1 MDRANVKL
9 ARRFF
14 FLGLA
19 CLPWLWLV
27 NLFYFRSA
35 LCSERASPELRSC
48 ERMAP
53 CLMLGR
59 WNARLAPPSASTS
72 AYLARFP
79 SIRLAGLKRSAIGA
93 VVFTVIFI
101 AWVVFIQ
108 LSWQA
113 IGAQDVLVTTPDTG
127 ALWWLDN
134 S

>member
-1 MDRANVKL
+1 MPHDLDVAERRMDRANVKL
-9 ARRFF
+9 AQRFF
-14 FLGLA
+14 YVGLA

-35 LCSERASPELRSC
+35 LCSERASPELRT
-48 ERMAP
+48 
-53 CLMLGR
+53 
-59 WNARLAPPSASTS
+59 W
-72 AYLARFP
+72 
-79 SIRLAGLKRSAIGA
+79 LKRSAIGA
-93 VVFTVIFI
+93 AVFTVIFI

-113 IGAQDVLVTTPDTG
+113 IGAQDLLVTTPDTG